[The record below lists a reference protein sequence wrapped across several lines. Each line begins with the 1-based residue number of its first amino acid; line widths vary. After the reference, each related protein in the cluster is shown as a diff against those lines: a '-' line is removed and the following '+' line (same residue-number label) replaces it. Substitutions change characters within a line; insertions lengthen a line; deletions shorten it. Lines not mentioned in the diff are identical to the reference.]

1 MDGFPLPFNEEEA
14 SEKYPYDYHQSMNTF
29 FTQELGRFNILIKVV
44 RSSLKDLVRAL
55 KGEIILSPLLDE
67 CSK

>member
-29 FTQELGRFNILIKVV
+29 FTQELGRFNILIKVIPH
-44 RSSLKDLVRAL
+44 SLF
-55 KGEIILSPLLDE
+55 ILSRWSEVP
-67 CSK
+67 